1 MPDEFSHHRST
12 DSPGSGHSHERSSDH
27 AFLPAWLPD
36 NLYRD
41 IWLLTITI
49 VLVLIA
55 VKALNASSDARRAGS
70 QAVNAV
76 QTVQQSRLDLIRS
89 SCKAQNTRNLN
100 TVHALEFE
108 ISRLP
113 RARERRRA
121 TRSERYTIAL
131 INTLAPKQDC
141 AGLVAKARINH

>member
-1 MPDEFSHHRST
+1 MPDEFSHSRST
-12 DSPGSGHSHERSSDH
+12 DSPGSGHAHRRGTDH

-41 IWLLTITI
+41 VWLLLITI
-49 VLVLIA
+49 AVVLIA
-55 VKALNASSDARRAGS
+55 IKALNASQDAVS
-70 QAVNAV
+70 AV
-76 QTVQQSRLDLIRS
+76 QTVQSNRVDLIRN
-89 SCKAQNTRNLN
+89 SCRAQNARNWN